1 MTAVSFQMYRN
12 PTTKSGGGDFS
23 MGSVTVG
30 SNAPA
35 GCITAW
41 FQTKLTD
48 KLLKFGVRVS
58 YELEPGCD
66 TPRAANVQVVG

>member
-48 KLLKFGVRVS
+48 N
-58 YELEPGCD
+58 C
-66 TPRAANVQVVG
+66 